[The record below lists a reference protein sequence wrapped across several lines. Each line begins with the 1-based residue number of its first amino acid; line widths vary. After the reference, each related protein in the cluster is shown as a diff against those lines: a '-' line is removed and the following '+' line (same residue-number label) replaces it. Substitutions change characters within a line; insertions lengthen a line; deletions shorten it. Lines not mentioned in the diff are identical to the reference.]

1 MIKNV
6 TKQYHNR
13 CKKRARKRPSSL
25 DSATLK
31 HGTRMHR
38 GLSVDFAG
46 LNAGVG
52 NGGKDLAKLFQS
64 MPASLVV
71 QDGLDS
77 FDHHGLVFSKHR
89 IRKIEVTPQDDRSAA
104 TTQLLNSE
112 VALLQATIQNKDI
125 LLVNARQ
132 EMHELR
138 LKMQQQSAENRSL
151 KKELIEMKE
160 AAARI
165 SEQHATETQIY
176 LAKVMDAEEKTL
188 HAASAMDLAA
198 NVHKAATS
206 AQRAASSV
214 RFENMA
220 FKRDKDRLIHLL
232 SLFEP
237 AKALASQLQQIPSNY
252 FPLPGIGTSA
262 ISTIT
267 KAQLTS
273 ASSFVKPLISKKFT
287 AECSLWMS
295 SKIAS
300 IVLGWGTENDIDES
314 TLVQLVEQLSK
325 VWTDSTKRAK
335 ELASVARL
343 KKKRIVHNE
352 PLNES
357 QNSSSRK
364 DRSNKKKDNSLAPEQ
379 TVNASL
385 NSFGKLLESG
395 LSRLRMKSLIEE
407 DDGLMQSSKPNYQQC
422 VYTPQFLS
430 PNAIQTLY
438 KSDEPFRDTH
448 DILPLELIESLKQEM
463 MFVSDLSVEKH
474 SSNSP
479 HNVRHQAPF
488 DNGEIV
494 LRNTSFRISL
504 LHE

>member
-1 MIKNV
+1 
-6 TKQYHNR
+6 
-13 CKKRARKRPSSL
+13 
-25 DSATLK
+25 
-31 HGTRMHR
+31 MHR
-38 GLSVDFAG
+38 GLSVDFAR
-46 LNAGVG
+46 LDA

-64 MPASLVV
+64 MPASLVK

-77 FDHHGLVFSKHR
+77 FDHDGPVFSKHR
-89 IRKIEVTPQDDRSAA
+89 IRKIEVTPQEDRSSAA
-104 TTQLLNSE
+104 TQLRNSE
-112 VALLQATIQNKDI
+112 VALLQATIQNKEI
-125 LLVNARQ
+125 LLVNARE

-176 LAKVMDAEEKTL
+176 LAKVMDAQEKTL

-198 NVHKAATS
+198 NVHKAATN

-262 ISTIT
+262 ISAIT

-287 AECSLWMS
+287 AECSFWMS
-295 SKIAS
+295 SKIS
-300 IVLGWGTENDIDES
+300 KIVLGWGTENDIDES
-314 TLVQLVEQLSK
+314 TLVQLVEQLNK
-325 VWTDSTKRAK
+325 LWTDSTKRAK
-335 ELASVARL
+335 ESASVARL

-364 DRSNKKKDNSLAPEQ
+364 DRASRKKDNSFENKEQ
-379 TVNASL
+379 TVNDSL
-385 NSFGKLLESG
+385 NSFGKMLESG
-395 LSRLRMKSLIEE
+395 LSRLRMKSHIEE
-407 DDGLMQSSKPNYQQC
+407 DDGLMQSSKPNHHPRPQC
-422 VYTPQFLS
+422 VYTPQFIS
-430 PNAIQTLY
+430 PNAIQSLY

-463 MFVSDLSVEKH
+463 LFVSDLSAEKH

-479 HNVRHQAPF
+479 HIFRHQAPF
-488 DNGEIV
+488 DEGEIV